1 VDEETFNMQVRK
13 FLKNVG
19 VNSQR
24 EIETAV
30 RSAIKSGKIKGDEML
45 SARMT
50 LVIEGVNLEA
60 VIKGSIS
67 LV

>member
-1 VDEETFNMQVRK
+1 MDEETFDMQVRK

-30 RSAIKSGKIKGDEML
+30 RSAIKSGKIKGDETL